1 MHKYKRGNWKMDEKN
16 KGKEIEEN
24 ERNVS
29 VQRRPT
35 MLGWCGYMGVGRG
48 GNLTP
53 IHP

>member
-1 MHKYKRGNWKMDEKN
+1 MDEKN